1 MSHEDA
7 DVVKIRSFVTKCLES
22 VGTLVEF
29 TAYNYAEV
37 LIPDEFIDYFDDEN
51 YYKLAFDFDVAKRHE
66 EAEFVTYG
74 SYFLDNV
81 IDLASQKGLTC
92 RRHILDETV
101 ELRNLPQKIANKI
114 TFRNQRIN
122 FLANSPV
129 LYHYLLFNFKVSY
142 VSDEREDQI
151 IKLLVNLNTCHVD
164 NRMLESIGSAFFTD
178 NPHTNYG
185 AENIQ
190 PVDYAYKVATEALE
204 EQIQPRIHEI
214 QNKIEIRLAGEKN
227 RITEYYDQIDNELK
241 LKLEKLNERENK
253 EGSNTIND
261 KLRLS
266 MIERQRRLKEI
277 EEKNALNAHVTLFNA
292 TLISQTKIRNKYNVK
307 KGKVER
313 DVYVVWNPVLKDVE
327 PLICEICG
335 TETFD
340 VDLCSSSHLGCK
352 ECVSLCSI
360 CGTRICK
367 SCGTFSECH
376 LCGVFL
382 CDRCKYV
389 CENCGDILCKDHI
402 ESCTCKTEKRHNE
415 QEAET
420 RKKEEHILEFQKNPL
435 SLSKSVKQYMDEY
448 IRKNI
453 DSLDEDWKK
462 ALIKVHSALT
472 AEDKIKARET
482 LSELNEKYP
491 DNAWIKANL
500 ILTYERFSSRLM
512 SLSRHAVSI
521 APQLALSHAAYGY
534 MLQKKGEPTFNQ
546 AIGEYEKVI
555 KLAGDDE
562 INLKANTHY
571 QIGKMLQDYM
581 GDWWEARRR
590 FEMALEIDPG
600 FQPAHQALN
609 NLKAL
614 MRGRYRSL

>member
-37 LIPDEFIDYFDDEN
+37 LIPDEFINHFDGEN
-51 YYKLAFDFDVAKRHE
+51 YYKLAFDFDVARRHE

-74 SYFLDNV
+74 SYFLDKV
-81 IDLASQKGLTC
+81 IDLANQRGLTC
-92 RRHILDETV
+92 KRHIIDETI
-101 ELRNLPQKIANKI
+101 ELRNLPQKIASKV
-114 TFRNQRIN
+114 TFRNQRVN
-122 FLANSPV
+122 FVANSPV
-129 LYHYLLFNFKVSY
+129 LYHYLLFSFKVSY

-151 IKLLVNLNTCHVD
+151 IKLLVNLNTGHVD
-164 NRMLESIGSAFFTD
+164 NKMLESIGSAFFTD

-185 AENIQ
+185 AENMQ
-190 PVDYAYKVATEALE
+190 SVDYAYKVATEALE

-214 QNKIEIRLAGEKN
+214 QNKIKIRLAGEKN

-253 EGSNTIND
+253 EGTNTIND

-277 EEKNALNAHVTLFNA
+277 EEKNALNAHITLFNA

-313 DVYVVWNPVLKDVE
+313 DIYVVWNPVLKDVE

-340 VDLCSSSHLGCK
+340 VDLCSSSHLGCMK
-352 ECVSLCSI
+352 CISLCSV
-360 CGTRICK
+360 CGARICK
-367 SCGTFSECH
+367 GCGTFSECH
-376 LCGVFL
+376 VCGVFL
-382 CDRCKYV
+382 CDKCKYL
-389 CENCGDILCKDHI
+389 CENCGDILCKNHI
-402 ESCTCKTEKRHNE
+402 ESCTCKTEKRRNE
-415 QEAET
+415 QETEM
-420 RKKEEHILEFQKNPL
+420 RKNEEHILEFQKNLLP
-435 SLSKSVKQYMDEY
+435 LSKSVKQYMDEY

-453 DSLDEDWKK
+453 GSLDEDWKK
-462 ALIKVHSALT
+462 ALIKIQSALT
-472 AEDKIKARET
+472 IEDKIKAREI
-482 LSELNEKYP
+482 LSGLNEKYP
-491 DNAWIKANL
+491 DNAWIKARL
-500 ILTYERFSSRLM
+500 ILTYERFSNRLM

-521 APQLALSHAAYGY
+521 APQLAISHVAYGY
-534 MLQKKGEPTFNQ
+534 MLQRNGELTSDK
-546 AIGEYEKVI
+546 AIDEYEKVI
-555 KLAGDDE
+555 RLAGDDE
-562 INLKANTHY
+562 INLKANAHY

-590 FEMALEIDPG
+590 LEMALEIDPG
-600 FQPAHQALN
+600 FQLARQALN

-614 MRGRYRSL
+614 MRGRYRL

>member
-37 LIPDEFIDYFDDEN
+37 LIPDEFIDYFDGEN
-51 YYKLAFDFDVAKRHE
+51 YYKLAFDFDVAKLHE

-74 SYFLDNV
+74 SYFLDKM
-81 IDLASQKGLTC
+81 IDLASQRGLTC
-92 RRHILDETV
+92 RRHIIDEDV
-101 ELRNLPQKIANKI
+101 EIRNLPQKIANKI
-114 TFRNQRIN
+114 IFKNQRMT
-122 FLANSPV
+122 FVANSPV

-151 IKLLVNLNTCHVD
+151 IKLLVNLNTGHVD

-178 NPHTNYG
+178 SPHTNYG
-185 AENIQ
+185 AENMQ
-190 PVDYAYKVATEALE
+190 TVDSAYKVATEALE
-204 EQIQPRIHEI
+204 KQIQPRIREI
-214 QNKIEIRLAGEKN
+214 QNKIEIRLASEKN

-340 VDLCSSSHLGCK
+340 VDLCLSSHLGCK
-352 ECVSLCSI
+352 ECMSLCSI

-367 SCGTFSECH
+367 SCGTFSECQV
-376 LCGVFL
+376 CGDVL
-382 CDRCKYV
+382 CDKCKYV
-389 CENCGDILCKDHI
+389 CENCGDILCKNHI
-402 ESCTCKTEKRHNE
+402 ESCTCKAEKRRKE
-415 QEAET
+415 QEAEM
-420 RKKEEHILEFQKNPL
+420 RKKEELILEFQKNPL
-435 SLSKSVKQYMDEY
+435 SLSKSAKQYMDEY
-448 IRKNI
+448 VRKSI

-462 ALIKVHSALT
+462 TLAKLQSALT
-472 AEDKIKARET
+472 IEDKIKARET

-491 DNAWIKANL
+491 DNAWIKARL
-500 ILTYERFSSRLM
+500 VLTYERFSSRLM

-521 APQLALSHAAYGY
+521 APQLAVSHTAYGY
-534 MLQKKGEPTFNQ
+534 MLQKNGELTFNK
-546 AIGEYEKVI
+546 AIDEYEKVI
-555 KLAGDDE
+555 RLAGDDE
-562 INLKANTHY
+562 INLKANAHY
-571 QIGKMLQDYM
+571 QIGKISQDYI

-590 FEMALEIDPG
+590 LEIALEIDPG
-600 FQPAHQALN
+600 FQPARQALN
-609 NLKAL
+609 DLKTL
-614 MRGRYRSL
+614 MRGRYRL

>member
-37 LIPDEFIDYFDDEN
+37 LIPDEFINHFDGEN
-51 YYKLAFDFDVAKRHE
+51 YYKLAFDFDVARRHE

-74 SYFLDNV
+74 SYFLDKV
-81 IDLASQKGLTC
+81 IDLANQRGLTC
-92 RRHILDETV
+92 KRHIIDETI
-101 ELRNLPQKIANKI
+101 ELRNLPQKIASKV
-114 TFRNQRIN
+114 TFRNQRMN
-122 FLANSPV
+122 FVANSPV
-129 LYHYLLFNFKVSY
+129 LYHYLLFSFKVSY

-151 IKLLVNLNTCHVD
+151 IKLLVNLNTGHVD

-185 AENIQ
+185 AENMQ
-190 PVDYAYKVATEALE
+190 SVDYAYKVATEALE
-204 EQIQPRIHEI
+204 EQIQHRIHEI
-214 QNKIEIRLAGEKN
+214 QNKIKIRLIGEKN

-241 LKLEKLNERENK
+241 LKFEKLNERENK
-253 EGSNTIND
+253 EGINTIND

-277 EEKNALNAHVTLFNA
+277 EEKNALNAYITLFNA

-307 KGKVER
+307 KGKTER
-313 DVYVVWNPVLKDVE
+313 DIYVVWNPVLKDVE

-340 VDLCSSSHLGCK
+340 VDLCSSSHLGCI

-367 SCGTFSECH
+367 SCGTLSECH
-376 LCGVFL
+376 VCGVFL

-402 ESCTCKTEKRHNE
+402 ESCTCKAEKRRNQ
-415 QEAET
+415 QEAEM

-435 SLSKSVKQYMDEY
+435 SLSKSVKQYMDKY
-448 IRKNI
+448 VRKNI

-462 ALIKVHSALT
+462 ALVKLQSALT
-472 AEDKIKARET
+472 VEDKIKAREI
-482 LSELNEKYP
+482 LSELDEKYP
-491 DNAWIKANL
+491 DNACIKARL
-500 ILTYERFSSRLM
+500 VLTYERFSSRLM

-521 APQLALSHAAYGY
+521 APQLALSHTAYGY
-534 MLQKKGEPTFNQ
+534 MLQKRGELNFDQT
-546 AIGEYEKVI
+546 IDEYEKVI
-555 KLAGDDE
+555 RLAGDDE
-562 INLKANTHY
+562 INLKTNAHY

-581 GDWWEARRR
+581 NDWWEARRR
-590 FEMALEIDPG
+590 LEMALEIDPN
-600 FQPAHQALN
+600 FQLAHQALN

-614 MRGRYRSL
+614 MRGRYRL

>member
-37 LIPDEFIDYFDDEN
+37 LIPDEFINHFDGEN
-51 YYKLAFDFDVAKRHE
+51 YYKLAFDFDVARRHE

-74 SYFLDNV
+74 SYFLDKV
-81 IDLASQKGLTC
+81 IDLANQRGLTC
-92 RRHILDETV
+92 KRHIIDETI
-101 ELRNLPQKIANKI
+101 ELRNLPQKIASKV
-114 TFRNQRIN
+114 TFRNQRMN
-122 FLANSPV
+122 FVANSPV
-129 LYHYLLFNFKVSY
+129 LYHYLLFSFKVSY

-151 IKLLVNLNTCHVD
+151 IKLLVNLNTGHVD

-185 AENIQ
+185 AENMQ
-190 PVDYAYKVATEALE
+190 SVDYAYKVATEALE
-204 EQIQPRIHEI
+204 EQIQHRIHEI
-214 QNKIEIRLAGEKN
+214 QNKIKIRLIGEKN

-241 LKLEKLNERENK
+241 LKFEKLNERENK
-253 EGSNTIND
+253 EGINTIND

-277 EEKNALNAHVTLFNA
+277 EEKNALNAYVTLFNA

-307 KGKVER
+307 KGKTER
-313 DVYVVWNPVLKDVE
+313 DIYVVWNPVLKDVE

-340 VDLCSSSHLGCK
+340 VDLCSSSHLGCI

-367 SCGTFSECH
+367 SCGTLSECH
-376 LCGVFL
+376 VCGVFL

-402 ESCTCKTEKRHNE
+402 ESCTCKAEKRRNQ
-415 QEAET
+415 QEAEM

-435 SLSKSVKQYMDEY
+435 SLSKSVKQYMDKY
-448 IRKNI
+448 VRKNI

-462 ALIKVHSALT
+462 ALVKLQSALT
-472 AEDKIKARET
+472 VEDKIKAREI
-482 LSELNEKYP
+482 LSELDEKYP
-491 DNAWIKANL
+491 DNACIKARL
-500 ILTYERFSSRLM
+500 VLTYERFSSRLM

-521 APQLALSHAAYGY
+521 APQLALSHTAYGY
-534 MLQKKGEPTFNQ
+534 MLQKRGELNFDQT
-546 AIGEYEKVI
+546 IDEYEKVI
-555 KLAGDDE
+555 RLAGDDE
-562 INLKANTHY
+562 INLKTNAHY

-581 GDWWEARRR
+581 NDWWEARRR
-590 FEMALEIDPG
+590 LEMALEIDPN
-600 FQPAHQALN
+600 FQLAHQALN

-614 MRGRYRSL
+614 MRGRYRL

>member
-37 LIPDEFIDYFDDEN
+37 LIPDEFINHFDGEN
-51 YYKLAFDFDVAKRHE
+51 YYKLAFDFDVARRHE

-74 SYFLDNV
+74 SYFLDKV
-81 IDLASQKGLTC
+81 IDLANQRGLTC
-92 RRHILDETV
+92 KRHIIDETI
-101 ELRNLPQKIANKI
+101 ELRNLPQKIASKV
-114 TFRNQRIN
+114 TFRNQRMN
-122 FLANSPV
+122 FVANSPV
-129 LYHYLLFNFKVSY
+129 LYHYLLFSFKVSY

-151 IKLLVNLNTCHVD
+151 IKLLVNLNTGHVD

-185 AENIQ
+185 AENMQ
-190 PVDYAYKVATEALE
+190 SVDYAYKVATEALE
-204 EQIQPRIHEI
+204 EQIQHRIHEI
-214 QNKIEIRLAGEKN
+214 QNKIKIRLIGEKN

-241 LKLEKLNERENK
+241 LKFEKLNERENK
-253 EGSNTIND
+253 EGINTIND

-277 EEKNALNAHVTLFNA
+277 EEKNALNAYVTLFNA

-307 KGKVER
+307 KGKTER
-313 DVYVVWNPVLKDVE
+313 DIYVVWNPVLKDVE

-340 VDLCSSSHLGCK
+340 VDLCSSSHLGCI

-367 SCGTFSECH
+367 SCGTLSECH
-376 LCGVFL
+376 VCGVFL

-402 ESCTCKTEKRHNE
+402 ESCTCKAEKRRNQ
-415 QEAET
+415 QEAEM

-435 SLSKSVKQYMDEY
+435 SLSKSVKQYMDKY
-448 IRKNI
+448 VRKNI

-462 ALIKVHSALT
+462 ALVKLQSALT
-472 AEDKIKARET
+472 VEDKIKAREI
-482 LSELNEKYP
+482 LSELDEKYP
-491 DNAWIKANL
+491 DNACIKARL
-500 ILTYERFSSRLM
+500 VLTYERFSSRLM
-512 SLSRHAVSI
+512 SSSRHAVSI
-521 APQLALSHAAYGY
+521 APQLALSHTAYGY
-534 MLQKKGEPTFNQ
+534 MLQKRGELNFDQT
-546 AIGEYEKVI
+546 IDEYEKVI
-555 KLAGDDE
+555 RLAGDDE
-562 INLKANTHY
+562 INLKTNAHY

-581 GDWWEARRR
+581 NDWWEARRR
-590 FEMALEIDPG
+590 LEMALEIDPN
-600 FQPAHQALN
+600 FQLAHQALN

-614 MRGRYRSL
+614 MRGRYRL

>member
-37 LIPDEFIDYFDDEN
+37 LIPDELIDYFDGEN
-51 YYKLAFDFDVAKRHE
+51 YYKLAFDFDVARRHQ
-66 EAEFVTYG
+66 EAELVTYG
-74 SYFLDNV
+74 SYFLDKV
-81 IDLASQKGLTC
+81 LDLASQRGLTC
-92 RRHILDETV
+92 RRHIVDEAL
-101 ELRNLPQKIANKI
+101 ELRNLPQKIAGRI
-114 TFRNQRIN
+114 TLRNQKMN
-122 FLANSPV
+122 FVANSPV
-129 LYHYLLFNFKVSY
+129 LYHYLLFSFKVSY

-151 IKLLVNLNTCHVD
+151 IKLLVNLNTGHVD

-185 AENIQ
+185 AENMQ
-190 PVDYAYKVATEALE
+190 SVDYAYKIATEALD
-204 EQIQPRIHEI
+204 EQIQPKIHEI
-214 QNKIEIRLAGEKN
+214 QNKIRIRLIGEKN

-241 LKLEKLNERENK
+241 LKLEKLNEKENK
-253 EGSNTIND
+253 EGANTIND

-277 EEKNALNAHVTLFNA
+277 EEKNALNAYVTLFNA

-307 KGKVER
+307 KGKTER
-313 DVYVVWNPVLKDVE
+313 DIYVVWNPILKDVE

-340 VDLCSSSHLGCK
+340 VDLCSGSHLGCK

-367 SCGTFSECH
+367 SCGTFSECRV
-376 LCGVFL
+376 CGVFL
-382 CDRCKYV
+382 CDKCKYL

-402 ESCTCKTEKRHNE
+402 ESCTCKTEKRCNE
-415 QEAET
+415 QESEM

-448 IRKNI
+448 IKKNI

-462 ALIKVHSALT
+462 ALVKLQSVLT
-472 AEDKIKARET
+472 VEDKIKARET

-491 DNAWIKANL
+491 DNAWIKARL

-512 SLSRHAVSI
+512 SLSHHAVSI
-521 APQLALSHAAYGY
+521 APQLAISHTAYGY
-534 MLQKKGEPTFNQ
+534 MLQKNGELTFDK
-546 AIGEYEKVI
+546 AIDEYEKAI
-555 KLAGDDE
+555 RLAGDDE
-562 INLKANTHY
+562 IDLKANAHY
-571 QIGKMLQDYM
+571 QIGKILQDYM
-581 GDWWEARRR
+581 GDWWEARHRL
-590 FEMALEIDPG
+590 EMALEIDPG
-600 FQPAHQALN
+600 LQSARQALN
-609 NLKAL
+609 NLKTL
-614 MRGRYRSL
+614 MRGRYRF